1 MNCSVRRTAWVGW
14 PAAVALLAGCTA
26 VGPDYQAPEW
36 REPAAILTQ
45 IPGHAPQAEE
55 VATWWHA
62 FNDPTLTRLIARGL
76 AENRTLDAARAG
88 LREARARVRFSR
100 SGLLPTLDA
109 GGAATRFRNSDT
121 AGAPGSD
128 GLYRLGFD
136 AQWELDI
143 FGGRRR
149 AVEAARADLEAEGA
163 TVEDVW
169 VSLAAEIATHYVTLR
184 TDQERLR
191 VAHDNLKLQAE
202 TAQILESR
210 FETGIGD
217 KLAVEQARYQLEGTR
232 ALIPSLLRDLEAT
245 RNALAVLVGVLPGEA
260 DEALDEASPIP
271 AAPTRA
277 LAEVPAELLRRRP
290 DIRAAE
296 RRLAAETARIGEAQA
311 ARYPAFRIDGA
322 LGLES
327 LASGSLLTGGSRFT
341 TAGAGITLPIFRGGA
356 IRANIE
362 IRNARQEQ
370 ALARYQAT
378 VLTAVAEWRDALA
391 AYAHEH
397 ARRESLVKAAAAA
410 RAAEEIARDQ
420 YANGLIDFN
429 SVLDTQRARLTFDEA
444 VALSEGAIARNLI
457 RAYKALGGGWAAE
470 DGR

>member
-1 MNCSVRRTAWVGW
+1 MTCSATRAVRIGW
-14 PAAVALLAGCTA
+14 PAAVVLLAGCAA
-26 VGPDYQAPEW
+26 VGPDYQPPEW
-36 REPAAILTQ
+36 HEPAAAVPQ
-45 IPGHAPQAEE
+45 IEGHAPQDNELAS
-55 VATWWHA
+55 WWHA
-62 FNDPTLTRLIARGL
+62 FNDPTLTRLIRQGL
-76 AENRTLDAARAG
+76 IDNRTLDAARYG
-88 LREARARVRFSR
+88 VSEARARLRLSR
-100 SGLLPTLDA
+100 SGLLPMLDA
-109 GGAATRFRNSDT
+109 GGANTRFRNSDT
-121 AGAPGSD
+121 AGAPGSGD
-128 GLYRLGFD
+128 LYHLGFD

-149 AVEAARADLEAEGA
+149 AVEAARADWEAEWVAEEG
-163 TVEDVW
+163 VW

-191 VAHDNLKLQAE
+191 VARDNLKLQAE

-217 KLAVEQARYQLEGTR
+217 KLAVEQAHYQLEGTR

-245 RNALAVLVGVLPGEA
+245 RNALAVLVGAMPGEA
-260 DEALDEASPIP
+260 DAALDAPGPIP
-271 AAPTRA
+271 AALPRA
-277 LAEVPAELLRRRP
+277 LAAVPAELLRRRP

-327 LASGSLLTGGSRFT
+327 LASGSLLTSGSRFT

-362 IRNARQEQ
+362 IQNARQEQ
-370 ALARYQAT
+370 ALARYEVT

-391 AYAHEH
+391 AYGHEH
-397 ARRESLVKAAAAA
+397 ARREALVKAAVAA
-410 RAAEEIARDQ
+410 RAAEEIARDL

-444 VALSEGAIARNLI
+444 VAGSEGAIARNLI
-457 RAYKALGGGWAAE
+457 RAYKALGGGWAAVE
-470 DGR
+470 E